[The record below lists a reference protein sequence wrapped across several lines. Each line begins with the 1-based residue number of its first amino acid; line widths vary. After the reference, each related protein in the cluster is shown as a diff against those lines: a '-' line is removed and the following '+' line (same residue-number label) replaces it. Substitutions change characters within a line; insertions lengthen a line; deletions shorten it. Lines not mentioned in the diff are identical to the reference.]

1 MGSRR
6 ENTFNTF
13 EHSIFKNHLVQQTE
27 RIKLNSSIT
36 YHAQDSLSFDEK
48 PITHDAV
55 KKGRADEGS
64 TGGNVNAISP

>member
-1 MGSRR
+1 M
-6 ENTFNTF
+6 FNRLYA
-13 EHSIFKNHLVQQTE
+13 IE